1 MFESTFQEQS
11 KNRSK
16 DDDHQDL
23 VEKAKKLRRD
33 TFNAFVTHGEAHLGG
48 SFSIIEMLL
57 TLYEKVL
64 KAEDKFILS
73 KAHASFPFCLLLQEK
88 GLNPKLTTHLEIDP
102 MNGIHCTTGSL
113 GHGLPLATGMAL
125 GKKFQKKSGKIFVM
139 MSDGECQE
147 GTTWESLLIAA
158 SHKLDNLV
166 AIVDYNK
173 IQALSPIDEVLPLEN
188 LAAKFKAFNWA
199 CTEINDGHSFAQ
211 LIPALQQNN
220 TTLKPKVF
228 IVHTTKGKGV
238 KAFEND
244 SAWHARK
251 IKGEELE
258 IGKKELG
265 IE

>member
-1 MFESTFQEQS
+1 MSESTSAKQS
-11 KNRSK
+11 KNNSQNGG
-16 DDDHQDL
+16 HQVL

-33 TFNAFVTHGEAHLGG
+33 TFNAFVAHGEAHLGG

-64 KAEDKFILS
+64 KVEDKFILS
-73 KAHASFPFCLLLQEK
+73 KAHASFPLCLLLQEK
-88 GLNPKLTTHLEIDP
+88 GFNPKLTTHLELDP
-102 MNGIHCTTGSL
+102 INGIHCTTGSL

-125 GKKFQKKSGKIFVM
+125 GKKFQKKSGKVFVM

-166 AIVDYNK
+166 VLVDYNK
-173 IQALSPIDEVLPLEN
+173 IQALSPINEALPLEN
-188 LAAKFKAFNWA
+188 LSAKFKAFNWD
-199 CTEINDGHSFAQ
+199 CTEINDGHSFAE
-211 LIPALQQNN
+211 LIPALQQKN
-220 TTLKPKVF
+220 TTMEPKVF

-244 SAWHARK
+244 PAWHARK